1 MSLLGRPPKTP
12 DERALEAAW
21 EALERWDLPKARENL
36 AQTAGH
42 PLVQAM
48 LARREGRSRAA
59 LTLFAQAVTQA
70 DGETQDIARIELAH
84 QHQLLGQVAQAAE
97 ALRVEV
103 NGPQR
108 ARWRLAVAQLDL
120 QQGRPNSAR
129 EHLMAACSEAID
141 PLRLGSAW
149 LTLATLECS
158 QGNFEEVD
166 RCLDQAR
173 TVGLDPQRR
182 ASALLTQAQVALQRG
197 RPDEADVK
205 AAEALFRE
213 VGDDRGRAAALRLL
227 AELSL
232 DQPGQA
238 LDHLRQAILLLE
250 ALEDRRGRAATLHEQ
265 AILCH
270 QQGLSDRARVLGD
283 EVLTEARALGDLQAQ
298 AAALH
303 LLAQVEITSGRRDQA
318 HAMLSAS
325 LGVLEAL
332 GNRQDRAASLIML
345 GQLEAHMGRTDQGK
359 ARLEEAIEE
368 LERLG
373 SGMLASAQQ
382 ALRQLTGPD
391 AAFRDLLGRTV
402 DALGRG
408 QLELAHQA
416 AAQALMLARAHRR
429 PDVEA
434 IAHTQMAQVLMAQ
447 DRPRLAAPHLRTADQ
462 LFGQQGKGEQQA
474 MVRALL
480 AQLR

>member
-1 MSLLGRPPKTP
+1 MLGRPPETP
-12 DERALEAAW
+12 NERALEAAW
-21 EALERWDLPKARENL
+21 EALERWDLPQARAHL
-36 AQTAGH
+36 APTTGH
-42 PLVQAM
+42 PLVEAM
-48 LARREGRSRAA
+48 LARREGRSRDA
-59 LTLFAQAVTQA
+59 LTLFAEAARQAN
-70 DGETQDIARIELAH
+70 DETRDIARIELAH
-84 QHQLLGQVAQAAE
+84 QHQLLGEVAQAAE
-97 ALRVEV
+97 GLRAEV
-103 NGPQR
+103 TGAQR
-108 ARWRLAVAQLDL
+108 ARWRLAAAQLDL
-120 QQGRPNSAR
+120 QQGRPSSAR
-129 EHLMAACSEAID
+129 EHLVAARAEAND
-141 PLRLGSAW
+141 PLRLSSAW

-158 QGNFEEVD
+158 QGDFEQAE
-166 RCLDQAR
+166 RCLDQAQAMD
-173 TVGLDPQRR
+173 LDPQRR
-182 ASALLTQAQVALQRG
+182 ASAMLTRAQLDLQRG
-197 RPDEADVK
+197 HPNAAGVR
-205 AAEALFRE
+205 AAEARFRE

-227 AELSL
+227 AELSP

-270 QQGLSDRARVLGD
+270 QQGLSDRARVLAD
-283 EVLTEARALGDLQAQ
+283 EVLTEAKALGDLQAQ

-303 LLAQVEITSGRRDQA
+303 LLAQVEIKAGRREQA

-345 GQLEAHMGRTDQGK
+345 GQLEAHMGRTEQGR
-359 ARLEEAIEE
+359 ARLEEAVEE

-391 AAFRDLLGRTV
+391 AVFRDLLGRTV

-408 QLELAHQA
+408 QLERAHQA
-416 AAQALMLARAHRR
+416 ATQALMLARAHRR

-447 DRPRLAAPHLRTADQ
+447 DMPRLAVPHLQTADG
-462 LFGQQGKGEQQA
+462 LFGQQGKAEQQA
-474 MVRALL
+474 LVRALL
-480 AQLR
+480 AQLL